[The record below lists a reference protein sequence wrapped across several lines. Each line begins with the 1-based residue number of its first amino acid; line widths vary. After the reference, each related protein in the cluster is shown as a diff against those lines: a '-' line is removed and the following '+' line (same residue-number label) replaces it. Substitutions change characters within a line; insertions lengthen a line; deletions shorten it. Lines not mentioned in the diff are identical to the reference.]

1 MAAQPDFLWIK
12 NDMSPDGR
20 LFRVTRRA
28 AQHSIILRAL
38 IEDFEGIDFRK
49 KEQCIPIKIDVSD
62 QCLSDVLQWV
72 ENTKTAPEKG
82 ESDDNK
88 HVELAAEDMRFF
100 REAITTSEK
109 LYELLMLA
117 DYLGIVPLYNM
128 ACQVVVNMIMGKSAE
143 QIRRILGINKDFT
156 PEQEEAIRA
165 ETAWAYDEEQ
175 PPRDPRMEGA

>member
-20 LFRVTRRA
+20 VFRVSRQA
-28 AQHSIILRAL
+28 AQHSTILRAL
-38 IEDFEGIDFRK
+38 IEDFEGIDLWK
-49 KEQCIPIKIDVSD
+49 KEQCIPIKIHVSD
-62 QCLSDVLQWV
+62 QCLSDVLQWA

-82 ESDDNK
+82 ENADNNK
-88 HVELAAEDMRFF
+88 QVELAAEDMHFF

-109 LYELLMLA
+109 LYELLMLT

-143 QIRRILGINKDFT
+143 QIRRMLGISKDFT

-175 PPRDPRMEGA
+175 PPLDR